1 FIIRMLENLD
11 RSQAE
16 VVCYSDRPRGDDLT
30 VRLRATTVLWHD
42 TFGWS
47 DNRLAEQVR
56 ADGVDI
62 LFDLAGHT
70 ANNRLLAFARK
81 PAPVQVTWAGYVG
94 TTGLAAMDYL
104 LADPREVPPD
114 ADPHYRERVLRMP
127 DAYVSYEPPPYA
139 PPVAPPPAP
148 LKGYVTFGS
157 FSNPV
162 KLNPGAAKVWAEIL
176 RRLPDSRLVLK
187 YKGY

>member
-56 ADGVDI
+56 ADGIDI

-70 ANNRLLAFARK
+70 AENRLLMFARK
-81 PAPVQVTWAGYVG
+81 PAPLQVTWIGYVG
-94 TTGLAAMDYL
+94 TTGLAAIDYL
-104 LADPREVPPD
+104 IADRFLIPPG
-114 ADPHYRERVLRMP
+114 AERHYREKVLRLP
-127 DAYVSYEPPPYA
+127 DGYVCYA
-139 PPVAPPPAP
+139 PPADAPA
-148 LKGYVTFGS
+148 V
-157 FSNPV
+157 
-162 KLNPGAAKVWAEIL
+162 
-176 RRLPDSRLVLK
+176 
-187 YKGY
+187 